1 MPDLQPMLTLFGR
14 LLPFPGMEQGFMQRA
29 AVALILLAPS
39 AATMGIQVVTF
50 RMAFFSDAIGHSVF
64 LGIALGLWLAIDP
77 RLSMLLLGF
86 VVAVGV
92 TAYLRRSSLSSDAVI
107 GVVFS
112 AVMAAGLALMSR
124 YRSMGSEIQR
134 YVYGDVLTV
143 TNEDLW
149 LLLGMFVAVAVY
161 QVLYYNRS
169 MAVGV
174 STAVAQVHGV
184 RVDVLQHTFA
194 VLVALVVMLSV
205 RTVGV
210 FLVTAMLIVPASAAR
225 NFARSAGGMFWCAQ
239 LVSLSSALGG
249 LYLSTLPEVGTATGA
264 TVVLAAFAWFVLS
277 TIVARL
283 RGRAYR

>member
-1 MPDLQPMLTLFGR
+1 MLTLLER

-86 VVAVGV
+86 VMAVGV